1 MASGAKTKGTDQRMV
16 EIEPIADRREHAKRQ
31 PPKAAKWP
39 RTERR
44 RARVAGVLARRQ
56 PDLALVLEDV
66 HDLHNVG
73 AILRTCDAV
82 GVPRIHLVYT
92 AEEPPIGSFRRT
104 SSAGA
109 AKWIDA
115 IWHGGI
121 ADCFAALRADGLTIF
136 ATACEPAARDLYV
149 LDLLQPTAI
158 VLGNE
163 ERGLSAAARSDADG
177 TIVIPMMGMVQSL
190 NVSVA
195 AAVVLY
201 EALRQRR
208 ADGRYDRSTAADAI
222 STALVEEW
230 LKR

>member
-1 MASGAKTKGTDQRMV
+1 MI
-16 EIEPIADRREHAKRQ
+16 EIEPIADRRELAKQQ
-31 PPKAAKWP
+31 PPKTSKWP

-82 GVPRIHLVYT
+82 GVPRIHLVYST
-92 AEEPPIGSFRRT
+92 EDPPVGTFKRT

-109 AKWIDA
+109 AKWIDP
-115 IWHGGI
+115 IWHESV
-121 ADCFAALRADGLTIF
+121 AACYAALSADGFTIL
-136 ATACEPAARDLYV
+136 ATAFAPTATDLYV
-149 LDLLQPTAI
+149 LDLLQPAAI

-163 ERGLSAAARSDADG
+163 ERGLSDDARTQADG
-177 TIVIPMMGMVQSL
+177 SIMIPMMGMVQSL
-190 NVSVA
+190 NVAVA

-208 ADGRYDRSTAADAI
+208 AVGRYQLSSADDAASTLLIDD
-222 STALVEEW
+222 W
-230 LKR
+230 LTR

>member
-1 MASGAKTKGTDQRMV
+1 MV
-16 EIEPIADRREHAKRQ
+16 DIESIPDRREFSKQQ
-31 PPKAAKWP
+31 PPKATKWP

-44 RARVAGVLARRQ
+44 RARVAGVLSRRQ
-56 PDLALVLEDV
+56 LDLALVLEDV
-66 HDLHNVG
+66 RDPHNVG

-82 GVPRIHLVYT
+82 GVPRIHLVYSRDD
-92 AEEPPIGSFRRT
+92 PPIGTFKRT

-109 AKWIDA
+109 AKWIDPV
-115 IWHGGI
+115 WHESVS
-121 ADCFAALRADGLTIF
+121 ACYAALRADGFMVF
-136 ATACEPAARDLYV
+136 AMAFEPMAKDLYA
-149 LDLLQPTAI
+149 LDLLQPTAF

-163 ERGLSAAARSDADG
+163 ERGLSDAARAQADG
-177 TIVIPMMGMVQSL
+177 SIVIPMMGMVQSL

-208 ADGRYDRSTAADAI
+208 ADGQYERSHPDDAAFASVIDN
-222 STALVEEW
+222 W

>member
-1 MASGAKTKGTDQRMV
+1 MV
-16 EIEPIADRREHAKRQ
+16 EIEPIADRRELAKQQ
-31 PPKAAKWP
+31 PPKATKWP

-82 GVPRIHLVYT
+82 GVPLIHLVYSQD
-92 AEEPPIGSFRRT
+92 EPPVGTFKRT

-109 AKWIDA
+109 AKWIDPV
-115 IWHGGI
+115 WHESV
-121 ADCFAALRADGLTIF
+121 AACYAALRADKFTIF
-136 ATACEPAARDLYV
+136 ATAFEPTATDLYA

-163 ERGLSAAARSDADG
+163 ERGLSDAARAQADG
-177 TIVIPMMGMVQSL
+177 ALVIPMLGMVQSL

-208 ADGRYDRSTAADAI
+208 AVGRYDRSGADNADSSPMI
-222 STALVEEW
+222 ADW